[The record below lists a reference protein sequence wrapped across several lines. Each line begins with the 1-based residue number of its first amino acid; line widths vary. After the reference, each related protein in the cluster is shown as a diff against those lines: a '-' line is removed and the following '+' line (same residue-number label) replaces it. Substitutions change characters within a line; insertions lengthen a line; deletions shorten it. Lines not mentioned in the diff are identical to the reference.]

1 MSSTLGR
8 LRNLLIRWR
17 SGLPSPGKAVS
28 PLIDNDL
35 FQAHLSLY
43 LFAAGFAAGRRCL
56 DLGCGTGYG
65 TAHLVAAGAREA
77 VGVDVDPKCIAF
89 ARRRFGSD
97 RVRFVVEDAATV
109 GAQGDGVGGSFG
121 LAVAANLLV
130 HVPEPGA
137 VVRRAARLLEPE
149 GTFLAAVP
157 PILDGQTMDLH
168 RTLPSHR
175 SNLYLWDWEDLFR
188 ASFGKLR
195 LFRQVP
201 PADRHPDLAS
211 AGPPRVRA
219 EELRFEEIALADL
232 YDAGTLAA
240 VFACSEPRQ

>member
-8 LRNLLIRWR
+8 VRNLLIRWKN
-17 SGLPSPGKAVS
+17 GLPSPGQAVS

-35 FQAHLSLY
+35 FQAHLALY
-43 LFAAGFAAGRRCL
+43 LFAGRFASGQRCL

-65 TAHLVAAGAREA
+65 TARLAEAGAREA
-77 VGVDVDPKCIAF
+77 VGLDLDGRSVAF
-89 ARRRFGSD
+89 ARRRFGSE
-97 RVRFVVEDAATV
+97 RVRFVAQDAASADSDPA
-109 GAQGDGVGGSFG
+109 GPFG
-121 LAVAANLLV
+121 LVVAANLLV

-137 VVRRAARLLEPE
+137 VARRAARLMEPD
-149 GTFLAAVP
+149 GTFVASVP

-175 SNLYLWDWEDLFR
+175 SNLYLWEWEDLFR

-195 LFRQVP
+195 LFRQLP
-201 PADRHPDLAS
+201 PADRHPDLGS
-211 AGPPRVRA
+211 SGSPRVRA
-219 EELRFEEIALADL
+219 EEHAFEEIALADL

-240 VFACSEPRQ
+240 VFVCTEPR

>member
-1 MSSTLGR
+1 MSATLGR

-17 SGLPSPGKAVS
+17 NGLPSPGQAVS
-28 PLIDNDL
+28 PLIDDDL
-35 FQAHLSLY
+35 FQAHLALY
-43 LFAAGFAAGRRCL
+43 LFAARFAAGRRCL

-65 TAHLVAAGAREA
+65 TSRLAAAGAREA
-77 VGVDVDPKCIAF
+77 VGVDLDAKSVAF
-89 ARRRFGSD
+89 ARRRFGDDS
-97 RVRFVVEDAATV
+97 VRFLVEDAA
-109 GAQGDGVGGSFG
+109 AAEGDAAGPCG
-121 LAVAANLLV
+121 LVVAANLLV

-137 VVRRAARLLEPE
+137 VLRRAARLLEPNGE
-149 GTFLAAVP
+149 LVASVP

-195 LFRQVP
+195 LFRQLP
-201 PADRHPDLAS
+201 PADRHPDLGA
-211 AGPPRVRA
+211 AGPPRVTA
-219 EELRFEEIALADL
+219 EQYAFEEIALADL

-240 VFACSEPRQ
+240 VFVCSEPR